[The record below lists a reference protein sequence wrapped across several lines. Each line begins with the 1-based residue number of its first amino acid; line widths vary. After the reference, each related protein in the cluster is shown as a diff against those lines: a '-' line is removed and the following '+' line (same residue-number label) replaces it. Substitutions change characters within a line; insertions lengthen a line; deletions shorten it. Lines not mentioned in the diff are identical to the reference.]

1 MAAAFPLMILS
12 VMIASAY
19 VYLRYL

>member
-12 VMIASAY
+12 ILIASLY
-19 VYLRYL
+19 IYLRYL